1 MRTIFRLCA
10 KSTFRL
16 ALAAAAAQDMAGFGT
31 DLPLDDLDDVVD
43 DPLVLLAFLTVVVGL
58 LMDVFEVFG
67 ADTCVGVDV
76 DDDDDDDDDE
86 ADDVQWTGGF
96 GKAVGAGAS

>member
-1 MRTIFRLCA
+1 M
-10 KSTFRL
+10 
-16 ALAAAAAQDMAGFGT
+16 AAAAAQDMAGFCT
-31 DLPLDDLDDVVD
+31 DLGLDDLEVD
-43 DPLVLLAFLTVVVGL
+43 DPLVLLAFLTVVVVGL
-58 LMDVFEVFG
+58 LMMDVFEVFG

-76 DDDDDDDDDE
+76 DDDDDDDE

>member
-1 MRTIFRLCA
+1 
-10 KSTFRL
+10 
-16 ALAAAAAQDMAGFGT
+16 MAGFCT
-31 DLPLDDLDDVVD
+31 DLALDDLEED
-43 DPLVLLAFLTVVVGL
+43 DPLVLLAFLTVAVVVAGL
-58 LMDVFEVFG
+58 LMVDVFEVFG

-76 DDDDDDDDDE
+76 DDDDDDE